1 MSDDELSTLLA
12 EVEGILNSR
21 PLVPI
26 VFDLEGNEPL
36 TPNHL
41 LLLRG
46 NPNLPPGL
54 FEKCDSYAKWRW
66 AQVQYLA
73 NQFWVR
79 WVRDFLPGLNQ
90 RVKWLR
96 KTRNFR
102 VNDIVLMVDE
112 SQPHSRWTKGRILET
127 YPGKD
132 GVVRT
137 VMVRTPR
144 NAIKRP
150 ITKLCLLEAA
160 D

>member
-1 MSDDELSTLLA
+1 MVRE
-12 EVEGILNSR
+12 
-21 PLVPI
+21 
-26 VFDLEGNEPL
+26 F
-36 TPNHL
+36 
-41 LLLRG
+41 LR
-46 NPNLPPGL
+46 
-54 FEKCDSYAKWRW
+54 
-66 AQVQYLA
+66 
-73 NQFWVR
+73 
-79 WVRDFLPGLNQ
+79 GLNQ

-102 VNDIVLMVDE
+102 VNDIVLMMDE
-112 SQPHSRWTKGRILET
+112 SQPRSRWTKGRILET

-137 VMVRTPR
+137 VGLLVRTPR